1 LIDPNFQKFL
11 QIFLFCL
18 LWFLKGVNSLVG
30 QTLIQKIL
38 ARASGKETTGVME
51 NEIVFVSPHRILSHD
66 NSAAI
71 SKIFYKI
78 TGEQG
83 KVWDP
88 DKLFVALDHAV
99 PPPDAVKAENHKVI
113 RKFVQDQGI
122 KSFYDCGV
130 GICHEVLPSKGHV
143 PPNVVILGSDSHTTT
158 HGAFGAAG
166 IPIGRTE
173 TASVWAIGETWLKVP
188 ESIKLIINGNVPT
201 NVYAKDVILE
211 IIRQIGAAGAT
222 YNSVEFYGSTIKQFS
237 MSERMTLSNLT
248 AEMGAK
254 AGIFPVDD
262 VTDEWNKQ
270 FGFKYDRIAA
280 DEDANYVKTLELD
293 VSNLTPRIAK
303 PHKVDNV
310 VPIEDMEK
318 TPIDVA
324 LIGTCTNGR
333 LDDLEIAAEILKDK
347 QIPSGVRLLIYPAS
361 QEVLLEATRIGIVEI
376 LVSAGGQIGVP
387 ACGPCLGAYG
397 GCIAAGETAISS
409 ANRNFKGRMG
419 SKENTGIYLASP
431 ATVAKSALAGY
442 ITVEEV

>member
-1 LIDPNFQKFL
+1 M
-11 QIFLFCL
+11 
-18 LWFLKGVNSLVG
+18 VG

-38 ARASGKETTGVME
+38 ARASGKESEGVLE
-51 NEIVFVSPHRILSHD
+51 NEIVFVTPHRILSHD

-71 SKIFYKI
+71 SKTFYKI
-78 TGEQG
+78 VGPNG

-88 DKLFVALDHAV
+88 ERIFIALDHAV
-99 PPPDAVKAENHKVI
+99 PPPDAVKADNHKVI
-113 RKFVQDQGI
+113 RQFVKDQQIKF
-122 KSFYDCGV
+122 FYEGGT
-130 GICHEVLPSKGHV
+130 GICHEVLPAKGHV

-158 HGAFGAAG
+158 HGAFGSAG

-188 ESIKLIINGNVPT
+188 ESIKIVLNGSLNKG
-201 NVYAKDVILE
+201 VYAKDIILE
-211 IIRQIGAAGAT
+211 IIRQITAAGAT
-222 YNSVEFYGSTIKQFS
+222 YNSVEFYGSTVSKLS

-254 AGIFPVDD
+254 AGIFPMDN
-262 VTDEWNKQ
+262 VTDKWNKQ
-270 FGFKYDRIAA
+270 FDFKYDRIAA
-280 DEDANYVKTLELD
+280 DEDARYVKTLELD

-310 VPIEDMEK
+310 VPIEDLEK
-318 TPIDVA
+318 TLIDVA

-333 LDDLEIAAEILKDK
+333 LDDLEIAAEILKNK
-347 QIPSGVRLLIYPAS
+347 TIHPGVRLLVYPAS
-361 QEVLLEATRIGIVEI
+361 QEVLLQATRKGIIETLI
-376 LVSAGGQIGVP
+376 AAGGQIGVP

-397 GCIAAGETAISS
+397 GCIASGEKAISS

-442 ITVEEV
+442 ITAEEV

>member
-1 LIDPNFQKFL
+1 MA
-11 QIFLFCL
+11 
-18 LWFLKGVNSLVG
+18 G

-38 ARASGKETTGVME
+38 AKASGKETEGVAA

-71 SKIFYKI
+71 SKTFYKI
-78 TGEQG
+78 VGSKG

-88 DKLFVALDHAV
+88 EKIFIALDHAV

-113 RKFVQDQGI
+113 RQFVKEQNI
-122 KSFYDCGV
+122 KYFYEGGT
-130 GICHEVLPSKGHV
+130 GICHEVLPAKGHV

-173 TASVWAIGETWLKVP
+173 TASVWAIGQTWLKVP
-188 ESIKLIINGNVPT
+188 ESIKINLNGTLPKE
-201 NVYAKDVILE
+201 VYAKDIILE
-211 IIRQIGAAGAT
+211 IIRQVTASGAT
-222 YNSVEFYGSTIKQFS
+222 YLSVEFYGSTVSQLSI
-237 MSERMTLSNLT
+237 SERMTLSNLT

-254 AGIFPVDD
+254 AGIFPVDK
-262 VTDEWNKQ
+262 VTDKWNKQ
-270 FGFKYDRIAA
+270 FGFQYERIAA
-280 DEDANYVKTLELD
+280 DEDAEYIKSLELD

-310 VPIEDMEK
+310 VPIEDLEK
-318 TPIDVA
+318 TSIDVA

-333 LDDLEIAAEILKDK
+333 LDDLEIAADILKDK
-347 QIPSGVRLLIYPAS
+347 TINPNVRLLVYPAS
-361 QEVLLEATRIGIVEI
+361 QEVLLQATQQGIIEI
-376 LVSAGGQIGVP
+376 LVAAGGQIGVP

-397 GCIAAGETAISS
+397 GCIASGEKAISS

-419 SKENTGIYLASP
+419 SKDDTGIYLASP
-431 ATVAKSALAGY
+431 ATVAKSAIAGY
-442 ITVEEV
+442 ITAEEV